1 MTALLHFDKL
11 LQIPFVLLN
20 HLYALDYQALLTT
33 FAEGPL
39 PPVLSE
45 IRRLFADKALAG
57 QKVTL
62 FYKLYG
68 RNLRQPISGKLFF
81 KLV

>member
-1 MTALLHFDKL
+1 MTENLGTVMPGQSLLAFK
-11 LQIPFVLLN
+11 
-20 HLYALDYQALLTT
+20 
-33 FAEGPL
+33 EPL
-39 PPVLSE
+39 
-45 IRRLFADKALAG
+45 RLFVDKALAG

-68 RNLRQPISGKLFF
+68 RNLRQPISGKLFL